1 VLRSFFLNTLLQQG
15 HRGGSSRRYNR
26 SSDADACSDALRR
39 PNCDPSGVRQLR
51 HHWLGRSVAALL
63 WMTIILCAV
72 IATIRRERVFTA
84 GLNHWDEMV
93 ATTALYCAVTEINRL
108 SAF

>member
-1 VLRSFFLNTLLQQG
+1 
-15 HRGGSSRRYNR
+15 
-26 SSDADACSDALRR
+26 
-39 PNCDPSGVRQLR
+39 
-51 HHWLGRSVAALL
+51 
-63 WMTIILCAV
+63 MTIILCAV

>member
-1 VLRSFFLNTLLQQG
+1 MARLADTTAHLTPTHVLMRF
-15 HRGGSSRRYNR
+15 
-26 SSDADACSDALRR
+26 
-39 PNCDPSGVRQLR
+39 GVRTAILSVFASFGTIGF
-51 HHWLGRSVAALL
+51 GRSLAALL
-63 WMTIILCAV
+63 WMTIMLCAV